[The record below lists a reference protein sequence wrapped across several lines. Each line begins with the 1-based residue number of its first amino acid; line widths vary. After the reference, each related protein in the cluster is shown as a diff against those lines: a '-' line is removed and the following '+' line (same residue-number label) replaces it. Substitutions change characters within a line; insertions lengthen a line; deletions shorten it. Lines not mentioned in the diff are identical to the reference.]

1 MSPHRYRPLPVM
13 TNPFIYDRPLPAR
26 DLIDREQ
33 EIALLKSL
41 ADAGQSARL
50 SGPRRYG
57 KTTLIGRLAQTM
69 REDHD
74 FAVAY
79 VDLSRITGIDD
90 IAQRIEAA
98 YDTAFTGG
106 LRSAW
111 RALRRRTDPS
121 ATLGLPGVVNVEFR
135 PSASHADSLARLHS
149 LLEAPR
155 RLHERTGRRCLV
167 AYDEFQEMLTV
178 QPDLDGVLRSHIQHH
193 TGAVSYLFAGSH
205 AGMMDALFGDRR
217 RPLFEQA
224 RAVRIG
230 PLTNADIADHIEA
243 RFSTAQRAL
252 DPDLADSLARLA
264 RGHPQ
269 RAMMIAHFL
278 WERSAHGGDEADLL
292 AAHRTALAEA
302 SDGLQRTWDSLSA
315 NQRKLVGTLVAG
327 YSHPLRASALE
338 HAQLAKSS
346 LVDARNQ
353 LAAQGDLFVHAGG
366 LVELTDPLLAAW
378 VLHGAP
384 RR

>member
-1 MSPHRYRPLPVM
+1 MA
-13 TNPFIYDRPLPAR
+13 NPFIYDRPLPAH

-33 EIALLKSL
+33 EIALLSSL

-69 REDHD
+69 REDYD

-90 IAQRIEAA
+90 IAQRIESA

-106 LRSAW
+106 LHSAW
-111 RALRRRTDPS
+111 RALRRRTNPS
-121 ATLGLPGVVNVEFR
+121 ATLGVPGLVNVELR
-135 PSASHADSLARLHS
+135 PASHADSLARLHS
-149 LLEAPR
+149 LLEAPQ

-167 AYDEFQEMLTV
+167 AYDEFQEMLTA

-205 AGMMDALFGDRR
+205 AGMMDALFGDRG

-230 PLTNADIADHIEA
+230 ALANADIADHLEA
-243 RFSTAQRAL
+243 RFSAAERTL
-252 DPDLADSLARLA
+252 DPDLADSLAKLA
-264 RGHPQ
+264 CGHPQ

-278 WERSAHGGDEADLL
+278 WEQSPRGGDEAGLL
-292 AAHRTALAEA
+292 AAYGAALAEA

-315 NQRKLVGTLVAG
+315 NQRKLVGALAAG
-327 YSHPLRASALE
+327 HSHPLRATALQ
-338 HAQLAKSS
+338 HAELAKSS
-346 LVDARNQ
+346 LVDARDQ

-366 LVELTDPLLAAW
+366 LVELTDPFLAAW
-378 VLHGAP
+378 VIRGASHA
-384 RR
+384 

>member
-1 MSPHRYRPLPVM
+1 M
-13 TNPFIYDRPLPAR
+13 TNPFTYDRPLPPR

-33 EIALLKSL
+33 ELALLASL

-111 RALRRRTDPS
+111 HALRRRADPS
-121 ATLGLPGVVNVEFR
+121 ATLGVPGVVSVGLR
-135 PSASHADSLARLHS
+135 SSASHADSLARLHS

-167 AYDEFQEMLTV
+167 AYDEFQEMLTA

-193 TGAVSYLFAGSH
+193 SGAVSYLFAGSH

-230 PLTNADIADHIEA
+230 ALAGADIADYVEA
-243 RFSTAQRAL
+243 RFSAAHRAL
-252 DPDLADSLARLA
+252 DSDVADSLATLA
-264 RGHPQ
+264 SGHPQ

-278 WERSAHGGDEADLL
+278 WERSAHGEDEAGLL
-292 AAHRTALAEA
+292 AAHQIALAEA

-315 NQRKLVGTLVAG
+315 NQRKLVGVLAAG
-327 YSHPLRASALE
+327 HSHPLRVTALE
-338 HAQLAKSS
+338 HAGLAKSS
-346 LVDARNQ
+346 LVDARDK
-353 LAAQGDLFVHAGG
+353 LTAQGDLFVHAGG
-366 LVELTDPLLAAW
+366 LVELTDPFLAAW
-378 VLHGAP
+378 VLHGTP